1 MTDSQLPIPRPNA
14 APKQVKD
21 IIKALG
27 IVFGDIGTSPIY
39 TLPAIFGY
47 LIKPSVENV
56 IGVVSLIIWTLGLLV
71 CIEYSW
77 LAMSLS
83 KKGEGG
89 TIVLREILKSLLKSK
104 SKITLITFLS
114 FIGISLFIGDGVITP
129 AISILSAVEGLRYI
143 PGLEYLKTATLVF
156 TACLITFGLFLFQ
169 RKGVENVSRA
179 FGPVMVLWFFA
190 ISGSGFLA
198 ILQYPFILNASKS
211 ILRNKI
217 CC

>member
-1 MTDSQLPIPRPNA
+1 M
-14 APKQVKD
+14 
-21 IIKALG
+21 
-27 IVFGDIGTSPIY
+27 
-39 TLPAIFGY
+39 
-47 LIKPSVENV
+47 ENV

-71 CIEYSW
+71 CVEYSW

-169 RKGVENVSRA
+169 RKGVENVSQGIWSSNGA
-179 FGPVMVLWFFA
+179 LVF
-190 ISGSGFLA
+190 INSGVRIFCDYSVSIYFKGT
-198 ILQYPFILNASKS
+198 KS
-211 ILRNKI
+211 ILWN
-217 CC
+217 